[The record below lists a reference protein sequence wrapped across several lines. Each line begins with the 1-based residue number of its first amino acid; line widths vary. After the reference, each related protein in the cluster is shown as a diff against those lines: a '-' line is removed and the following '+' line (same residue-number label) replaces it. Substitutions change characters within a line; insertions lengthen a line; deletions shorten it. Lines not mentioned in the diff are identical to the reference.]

1 MSLFPPHDAPDP
13 RQQIRHAHTEV
24 LLERFAAL
32 GEADRTVIE
41 LIALAELPIR
51 IDSLDALLR
60 LSGLDPAWRT
70 HGVGDLVKLLLRVHG
85 FMIDPRAADL
95 RAQGGLALQRAA
107 QISLLQ
113 SGRAERIAE
122 ALRGPQAGALE
133 RIEPEYRSGVRLRLR
148 IAGILAGM
156 PPDQLLLGAY
166 RSAHNDPIGEA
177 LTRIQLHLGC
187 ADGGLIDG
195 MHPRFQLPLLES
207 LLWAQL
213 RRPEPGQDA
222 LIERARALL
231 GADPELAGYLLLPL
245 ADLSAL
251 RGEPLP
257 DLPMQEGMI
266 GIAQCDAA
274 VQRLREGAAVEAVA
288 GEFDAALRAFRSE
301 YGKRSLPPGLIGKL
315 LLACLT
321 LSQAPA
327 LAKRREQ
334 LVRLREPPSEL
345 HGGVGV
351 QHWQDFMRARLSGE
365 RFEQPALIEA
375 GRPDDVW
382 WLALLLHWSG
392 TVFPS
397 TLREQLQRI
406 EQLAADVGWHWLAQQ
421 CGALL
426 RPDEF
431 PGDALHPPIRDW
443 LKPASE
449 WQIKLD
455 ALADALSLDG
465 AERSP
470 GSSSGHSQ
478 LQVNL
483 RPPRGVVEH
492 LLIEVLE
499 QRAKGNGFT
508 SGRAVISAA
517 GVRAALERIAP
528 GDSADRRL
536 LQAMLGEPNHSLRH
550 GLPVGSRII
559 SALIGHPRVL
569 LRERGTPL
577 EVAEGSVSLLTERRA
592 DGRISLQLSPREAL
606 GGDPVARLDGDTLW
620 LYRPDPGLLRIGEI
634 VGEGVELPEDAAEQ
648 LRALLPGLAR
658 KLSLSADLS
667 QLGVQEVAAEEQ
679 LVALLESWRGGLA
692 LRIVQRPLGEHG
704 GVFTPGRGPVAVL
717 SHGAG
722 QVRRAQRDLAG
733 ERASLERLVKGC
745 EALEA
750 LDDDASLHID
760 DPEAAL
766 ELLEQLQRLGD
777 TLRLEWR
784 EGRPQRVTRAR
795 GEGALQLQVEAQ
807 RDWFSAKG
815 GLHLDDGSVVALSE
829 LLRALPSAQGRYL
842 RLDDE
847 RVVAIGNE
855 LRRRL
860 QVLDSFADARGNV
873 QVGGVAAFALE
884 AVLDE
889 DSERSDAFVEQVER
903 MRAAELLQPVLPK
916 GLQAELRDY
925 QIDGY
930 RFLMRLA
937 AAGLGACLADDM
949 GLGKTVQALA
959 VLLARAAEGPA
970 LVIAPTSVIGNWRR
984 ETQRFAPRLAV
995 RVYGDGDR
1003 DEALRDLGPGDLLL
1017 VSYGLL
1023 AGNAEAFAAQP
1034 FASLVLDEA
1043 QAIKNA
1049 ATQRAQAV
1057 RALNASF
1064 RLACTGTPLE
1074 NHLGELWSL
1083 FRVLN
1088 PGLLGS
1094 EDQFRRR
1101 FLVPLERDPRAPQ
1114 REVLRRL
1121 VAPFLLR
1128 RTKSDVLSELPPRTE
1143 IVLQVEPS
1151 PGEARLL
1158 AALRRQAIEKLH
1170 GEGGPI
1176 EQKRLHILAELTR
1189 LRRAACHPQLVA
1201 PELGLESSKLEHLV
1215 ELLKELVDNR
1225 HRALVFSQFTDYL
1238 AIVRARLEHE
1248 GISYQYLDGSTP
1260 QKSRDTAVTA
1270 FQDGTGEVFLLSLRA
1285 GGVGLNLTAADYVI
1299 HLDPWWNPAVEQQAS
1314 DRAHR
1319 IGQTRPVTVY
1329 KLVLAGSIEEQIL
1342 ELHGSKR
1349 ELVDQIIGDAT
1360 GAAPVSAEALLE
1372 LLSDG

>member
-1 MSLFPPHDAPDP
+1 MSLFPPNDTLDP
-13 RQQIRHAHTEV
+13 RQQIRQAHTEL

-32 GEADRTVIE
+32 GDADRTVIE
-41 LIALAELPIR
+41 LVALAELPIR

-60 LSGLDPAWRT
+60 HAGLDPAWRE
-70 HGVGDLVKLLLRVHG
+70 HGVGDLMKLLLRLNG
-85 FMIDPRAADL
+85 FLIDPRAADL
-95 RAQGGLALQRAA
+95 RAQGGLPLQRAA
-107 QISLLQ
+107 QLSLLK
-113 SGRAERIAE
+113 SGRAARIAE

-133 RIEPEYRSGVRLRLR
+133 RLEPEYRSGVRLRLR

-156 PPDQLLLGAY
+156 SPEQLMLGAY
-166 RSAHNDPIGEA
+166 RSAHIDPIGEA
-177 LTRIQLHLGC
+177 LARVHSHLG
-187 ADGGLIDG
+187 AGDEAVIEALDLG
-195 MHPRFQLPLLES
+195 FQVPVLES
-207 LLWAQL
+207 LLWRQL

-222 LIERARALL
+222 LIRRARDLL
-231 GADPELAGYLLLPL
+231 VAEPGFGVPLLAPL
-245 ADLSAL
+245 ADLCAL
-251 RGEPLP
+251 RGEALPELPLQ
-257 DLPMQEGMI
+257 DGLI
-266 GIAQCDAA
+266 GLGHCDAA
-274 VQRLREGAAVEAVA
+274 IERLRRGEPSESVVA
-288 GEFDAALRAFRSE
+288 DFDAALRLYRSE
-301 YGKRSLPPGLIGKL
+301 HGKRSLPPGLIGKL

-327 LAKRREQ
+327 QVKRREQ
-334 LVRLREPPSEL
+334 LLRLREPPSEL
-345 HGGVGV
+345 QGGVGV
-351 QHWQDFMRARLSGE
+351 HHWQAFMRARLSGE
-365 RFEQPALIEA
+365 RFEQPEQIEA

-397 TLREQLQRI
+397 ALRERLQQV
-406 EQLAADVGWHWLAQQ
+406 EQLAEAVGWRWLAEQSA
-421 CGALL
+421 ALL
-426 RPDEF
+426 RPDEVA
-431 PGDALHPPIRDW
+431 PASLRPPIGDW

-455 ALADALSLDG
+455 ALAEALSLDG
-465 AERSP
+465 AERSVS
-470 GSSSGHSQ
+470 GSSGHSQ
-478 LQVNL
+478 LRVSL
-483 RPPRGVVEH
+483 RPPRGVTDF
-492 LLIEVLE
+492 LAIEVLE
-499 QRAKGNGFT
+499 QRAKGSGFT
-508 SGRAVISAA
+508 SGRVVVTAAAV
-517 GVRAALERIAP
+517 RNALERIPP

-536 LQAMLGEPNHSLRH
+536 LQAMLGEPNQNLRH

-559 SALIGHPRVL
+559 GALVGHPRVY
-569 LRERGTPL
+569 LRDSETPL

-606 GGDPVARLDGDTLW
+606 GGEAVARLEDATLR

-634 VGEGVELPEDAAEQ
+634 VGDGVDLPEDAADQ

-667 QLGVQEVAAEEQ
+667 QLGVHEVGAEEQ
-679 LVALLESWRGGLA
+679 LIALLEPWRGGLA
-692 LRIVQRPLGEHG
+692 LRIVIRPLGERG

-722 QVRRAQRDLAG
+722 QVRRAQRDLAA
-733 ERASLERLVKGC
+733 ERTALEGLVKGC
-745 EALEA
+745 DALQA
-750 LDDDASLHID
+750 LDDEASLQVD

-766 ELLEQLQRLGD
+766 ELLEQLQQLGD
-777 TLRLEWR
+777 ALLLEWR
-784 EGRPQRVTRAR
+784 EGRPLRVARAQ

-815 GLHLDDGSVVALSE
+815 GLRLDDGSVVALSE

-842 RLDDE
+842 RLDDD

-889 DSERSDAFVEQVER
+889 DSERSAAFVEQIER
-903 MRAAELLQPVLPK
+903 MRAAEVLQPELPN

-959 VLLARAAEGPA
+959 VLLARAGEGPA

-1003 DEALRDLGPGDLLL
+1003 EEALRELGPGDLLL

-1023 AGNAEAFAAQP
+1023 AGNAETFAALP
-1034 FASLVLDEA
+1034 FATLVLDEA
-1043 QAIKNA
+1043 QAVKNA

-1101 FLVPLERDPRAPQ
+1101 FLAPLERDPRAPQ

-1143 IVLQVEPS
+1143 IVLQVDPS

-1158 AALRRQAIEKLH
+1158 AALRRQAMDKLR

-1176 EQKRLHILAELTR
+1176 EARRMHILAELTR

-1201 PELGLESSKLEHLV
+1201 PELGLESSKLEQLI

-1225 HRALVFSQFTDYL
+1225 HRTLVFSQFTDYL
-1238 AIVRARLEHE
+1238 AIVRARLERE

-1260 QKSRDTAVTA
+1260 QKSRDTAVAA
-1270 FQDGTGEVFLLSLRA
+1270 FQDGLGDVFLLSLRA

-1342 ELHGSKR
+1342 DLHGSKR
-1349 ELVDQIIGDAT
+1349 ELVDQVIGDAT

-1372 LLSDG
+1372 LLADV